1 MCCHHDERDFRE
13 RHHFHP
19 RDDWHG
25 HDHHHHHHC
34 CCCCGPDRGHR
45 DWPENFR
52 GWDAGFGLRR
62 HFLSNKELLEGLQR
76 YLEELENEAS
86 GVREAIEELKAE
98 METK

>member
-1 MCCHHDERDFRE
+1 M
-13 RHHFHP
+13 
-19 RDDWHG
+19 
-25 HDHHHHHHC
+25 
-34 CCCCGPDRGHR
+34 
-45 DWPENFR
+45 NFR